1 MYMLRQII
9 CCSALAPMLLL
20 GTALPAR
27 SQSAAPSGQAQAEQS
42 KQVSGKVTDIGSD
55 RRSFSL
61 EANDK
66 GSKHTMQFV
75 VDNTT
80 QAQGKVTTGSDVV
93 VQYAPQ
99 SDGKLVARSVSAQGA
114 QNGPG
119 R

>member
-1 MYMLRQII
+1 MLRKII

-27 SQSAAPSGQAQAEQS
+27 SQSTAGSAQAPAEQP

-61 EANDK
+61 EVNDK

-80 QAQGKVTTGSDVV
+80 QVQGKVTTGTDAVV
-93 VQYAPQ
+93 EYAPLP
-99 SDGKLVARSVSAQGA
+99 DGKLVARSVSAQSA
-114 QNGPG
+114 QGGPG

>member
-1 MYMLRQII
+1 MLRKIMY
-9 CCSALAPMLLL
+9 CSALAPALLL
-20 GTALPAR
+20 GLTLPAR
-27 SQSAAPSGQAQAEQS
+27 SQSTAPSTQAQAEQA

-61 EANDK
+61 EVNDK

-75 VDNTT
+75 VDNST
-80 QAQGKVTTGSDVV
+80 QVQGKVTTGTDVA
-93 VQYAPQ
+93 VQYAPM
-99 SDGKLVARSVSAQGA
+99 SDGKLVARNVTAQNS

>member
-1 MYMLRQII
+1 MLRKII
-9 CCSALAPMLLL
+9 CCVALAPALVL
-20 GTALPAR
+20 GVALPAR
-27 SQSAAPSGQAQAEQS
+27 SQATAPSTQAQAEQS

-55 RRSFSL
+55 RKSFSL
-61 EANDK
+61 EVNEK

-80 QAQGKVTTGSDVV
+80 QVQGKVTTGTDVA
-93 VQYAPQ
+93 VQYAPM
-99 SDGKLVARSVSAQGA
+99 SDGKLVARNITAQNS